1 MTKNVTIGLIA
12 MAAASVLAFS
22 ATAQQPQRPAQPA
35 QQPAQQ
41 QPAAAPQ
48 QPPAA
53 VKVPLK
59 AAPYQPDWIKV
70 CDEDPVAKKTVCY
83 TTRDFVAENNQ
94 PVMGLALYQVKDDP
108 RRFARILVPLTFM
121 IPPGVRLSTEGLNP
135 VAGRFQI
142 CSQEGC
148 FVEVELNDAAMNL
161 IKKGKVMRLDMQN
174 QFAQEVNFE
183 IPLDGFSKMYDS
195 AGLDPATLQK
205 MREDAIRQQQQGAA
219 QPGSD
224 ELRRRG
230 EELMRQRQGA
240 QPQ

>member
-1 MTKNVTIGLIA
+1 MKKNVTIGLIA
-12 MAAASVLAFS
+12 AVAASAFALGAS
-22 ATAQQPQRPAQPA
+22 AQQRPAQPA
-35 QQPAQQ
+35 QQQPA
-41 QPAAAPQ
+41 AAAPQ

-94 PVMGLALYQVKDDP
+94 PVMGLAIYQVKDDP

-135 VAGRFQI
+135 VSGRFQI

-148 FVEVELNDAAMNL
+148 FVEIELNDAAVNL
-161 IKKGKVMRLDMQN
+161 VKKGKVLRLDMQN

-183 IPLDGFSKMYDS
+183 VPLDGFSKMYDS

-205 MREDAIRQQQQGAA
+205 MREDAARQQQGAQ

-224 ELRRRG
+224 DLRKRG

-240 QPQ
+240 QPPKP

>member
-1 MTKNVTIGLIA
+1 MIKNVTIGLIA
-12 MAAASVLAFS
+12 AAASVIAWGAS
-22 ATAQQPQRPAQPA
+22 AQQQRPAQP
-35 QQPAQQ
+35 QQPS
-41 QPAAAPQ
+41 AAAP

-135 VAGRFQI
+135 IAGRFQI

-148 FVEVELNDAAMNL
+148 FVEVELNEAAVNL
-161 IKKGKVMRLDMQN
+161 IKKGKVLRLDMQN

-183 IPLDGFSKMYDS
+183 VPLDGFSKMYDS

-205 MREDAIRQQQQGAA
+205 MREDAARAQQGAA

>member
-1 MTKNVTIGLIA
+1 MMKNVTIGLIA
-12 MAAASVLAFS
+12 AAASVIAWGAS
-22 ATAQQPQRPAQPA
+22 AQQQRPAQP
-35 QQPAQQ
+35 Q
-41 QPAAAPQ
+41 QPAAAAP

-135 VAGRFQI
+135 IAGRFQI

-148 FVEVELNDAAMNL
+148 FVEVELNEAAVNL
-161 IKKGKVMRLDMQN
+161 IKKGKVLRLDMQN

-183 IPLDGFSKMYDS
+183 VPLDGFSKMYDS

-205 MREDAIRQQQQGAA
+205 MREDAARAQQGAA

>member
-1 MTKNVTIGLIA
+1 MKPNVTFGLIA
-12 MAAASVLAFS
+12 ATIAGFAAFGVE
-22 ATAQQPQRPAQPA
+22 AQQRPAQPA
-35 QQPAQQ
+35 PQ
-41 QPAAAPQ
+41 QPAAAA
-48 QPPAA
+48 QPPAS

-59 AAPYQPDWIKV
+59 SAPYQPDWIKV

-94 PVMGLALYQVKDDP
+94 PVLGLAVYQVKDDP

-121 IPPGVRLSTEGLNP
+121 IPPGVRLSAEGLNP

-148 FVEVELNDAAMNL
+148 FVEVELNDAAINQ
-161 IKKGKVMRLDMQN
+161 IKKAQTMRLDMQN
-174 QFAQEVNFE
+174 QVQQEVNFE
-183 IPLDGFSKMYDS
+183 IPLAGFAKMYDS
-195 AGLDPATLQK
+195 AGLDQATLQK
-205 MREDAIRQQQQGAA
+205 MREDAMRQQQQGAQ

-224 ELRRRG
+224 DLRRRG

>member
-1 MTKNVTIGLIA
+1 MKKNVTIGLIA
-12 MAAASVLAFS
+12 AVTAGVLAFGAS
-22 ATAQQPQRPAQPA
+22 AQQRPAQPA
-35 QQPAQQ
+35 QQQPA
-41 QPAAAPQ
+41 AAAPQ

-94 PVMGLALYQVKDDP
+94 PVMGLAIYQVKDDP

-148 FVEVELNDAAMNL
+148 FVEIELNEAAVNL

-183 IPLDGFSKMYDS
+183 VPLDGFSKMYDS

-205 MREDAIRQQQQGAA
+205 MREDAARQQQGAQ

-224 ELRRRG
+224 DLRKRG

-240 QPQ
+240 QPPKP

>member
-1 MTKNVTIGLIA
+1 MMKNVTIGLIA
-12 MAAASVLAFS
+12 AAASVIAWS
-22 ATAQQPQRPAQPA
+22 ASAQQQRPAQP
-35 QQPAQQ
+35 QQPA
-41 QPAAAPQ
+41 AAAPQ

-70 CDEDPVAKKTVCY
+70 CDDDPVAKKTVCY

-121 IPPGVRLSTEGLNP
+121 IPPGVRLSTDGLNP
-135 VAGRFQI
+135 IAGRFQI

-148 FVEVELNDAAMNL
+148 FVEVELNEAAINV
-161 IKKGKVMRLDMQN
+161 IKKAKVLRLDMQN

-183 IPLDGFSKMYDS
+183 VPLEGFPKMYDS

-205 MREDAIRQQQQGAA
+205 MREDAARAQQGAA

-230 EELMRQRQGA
+230 EELMRQRQGT

>member
-12 MAAASVLAFS
+12 VAAAAVFAFGAS
-22 ATAQQPQRPAQPA
+22 AQQRPAQPA
-35 QQPAQQ
+35 QQQPA
-41 QPAAAPQ
+41 AAAPQ

-94 PVMGLALYQVKDDP
+94 PVMGLAVYQVKDDP

-135 VAGRFQI
+135 IAGRFQI

-148 FVEVELNDAAMNL
+148 FVEIELNDAAVNL
-161 IKKGKVMRLDMQN
+161 IKRGKVMRLDMQN

-183 IPLDGFSKMYDS
+183 VPLDGFSKMYDS

-205 MREDAIRQQQQGAA
+205 MREDAARAQQGAA

-224 ELRRRG
+224 DLRRRG

>member
-1 MTKNVTIGLIA
+1 MMKNVTIGLIA
-12 MAAASVLAFS
+12 VAASVMAWGAS
-22 ATAQQPQRPAQPA
+22 AQQQRPAQPQ
-35 QQPAQQ
+35 QQPA
-41 QPAAAPQ
+41 AAAPQ

-135 VAGRFQI
+135 IAGRFQI

-148 FVEVELNDAAMNL
+148 FVEVELNEAAINL
-161 IKKGKVMRLDMQN
+161 IKKGKVLRLDMQN

-183 IPLDGFSKMYDS
+183 VPLDGFTKMYDS

-205 MREDAIRQQQQGAA
+205 MREDAVRQQQGAA